1 MPISK
6 EYILKAREELEK
18 RRSANRRSEDK
29 RRAEINAVIPQ
40 YADLEIK
47 LAESM
52 SKVIALVAAKCP
64 DCQNKL
70 KAVSEENLALQREMK
85 RLLTEKGFPADYLE
99 PIYSCKKCSDTG
111 IINGE
116 WCDCVKKIA
125 RKYAADELNERSPL
139 KLCSFADFDLSLYPD
154 KPASE
159 DNPRRIMTDNFNF
172 CLKYAEEFSGHGKGV
187 FMIGKTGL
195 GKTHLSLA
203 IAARVI
209 EQDFCAV
216 YISAPELVRTVD
228 NEQFGR
234 SSGDTLSVIADC
246 DLLILDDLG
255 AENSNERS
263 ASLLY
268 EVINGRISRSLP
280 IIVSTNYSINE
291 LHTHYNDRILSRLFS
306 MNVRFFEGND
316 NRLNKIR

>member
-1 MPISK
+1 M
-6 EYILKAREELEK
+6 
-18 RRSANRRSEDK
+18 
-29 RRAEINAVIPQ
+29 
-40 YADLEIK
+40 
-47 LAESM
+47 
-52 SKVIALVAAKCP
+52 
-64 DCQNKL
+64 
-70 KAVSEENLALQREMK
+70 
-85 RLLTEKGFPADYLE
+85 
-99 PIYSCKKCSDTG
+99 
-111 IINGE
+111 
-116 WCDCVKKIA
+116 KKIA

-154 KPASE
+154 NPASE

-172 CLKYAEEFSGHGKGV
+172 SLKYAEEFSGHGKGV

-209 EQDFCAV
+209 ERDFCTV

-234 SSGDTLSVIADC
+234 SSGDTLSVISDC

-255 AENSNERS
+255 AENSSERS

-291 LHTHYNDRILSRLFS
+291 LQARYNDRILSRLLS

>member
-1 MPISK
+1 MSISK
-6 EYILKAREELEK
+6 EYILKAREVIEK
-18 RRSANRRSEDK
+18 RHLANRQTEDL
-29 RRAEINAVIPQ
+29 RRAEVFAKIPQ
-40 YADLEIK
+40 YGNLEIK

-52 SKVIALVAAKCP
+52 SGVIALVAAKSP
-64 DCQNKL
+64 DCQEKL
-70 KAVSEENLALQREMK
+70 RAVSEENLALQRQMS
-85 RLLTEKGFPADYLE
+85 RLLVENGFPADYLD
-99 PIYSCKKCSDTG
+99 PVYSCKKCSDTG
-111 IINGE
+111 TINGE
-116 WCDCVKKIA
+116 WCDCLKKAA
-125 RKYAADELNERSPL
+125 RKFAADELNERSPL
-139 KLCSFADFDLSLYPD
+139 KLCSFGDFDLSLYPD
-154 KPASE
+154 KPE
-159 DNPRRIMTDNFNF
+159 IEYNPRRIMTDNFNF
-172 CLKYAEEFSGHGKGV
+172 CLKYAENFNGHGNGV

-209 EQDFCAV
+209 ERDFCAV

-234 SSGDTLSVIADC
+234 ANGDTLSVIADC

-255 AENSNERS
+255 AENTNERS

-280 IIVSTNYSINE
+280 IIINTNYTINE
-291 LHTHYNDRILSRLFS
+291 LGARYNDRILSRLLS

>member
-1 MPISK
+1 MPISR
-6 EYILKAREELEK
+6 EYILKAREQLEK
-18 RRSANRRSEDK
+18 RRFSNRNTEDK
-29 RRAEINAVIPQ
+29 RRAEVLAKIPQ
-40 YADLEIK
+40 YTSLEVK

-52 SKVIALVAAKCP
+52 SKVIALIAAKSP
-64 DCQNKL
+64 ESREKL
-70 KAVSEENLALQREMK
+70 EKISEENLAVQREMS
-85 RLLTEKGFPADYLE
+85 RLLIENGFPADYLE

-111 IINGE
+111 TINGE

-125 RKYAADELNERSPL
+125 RKFAADELNERSPL
-139 KLCSFADFDLSLYPD
+139 KLCSFADFNLSLYPD
-154 KPASE
+154 KPAAE
-159 DNPRRIMTDNFNF
+159 DNPRKVMTDNFNF
-172 CLKYAEEFSGHGKGV
+172 CVKYAEEFNGHGNGI
-187 FMIGKTGL
+187 FMIGGTGL

-203 IAARVI
+203 IAARII
-209 EQDFCAV
+209 ERDFCAV
-216 YISAPELVRTVD
+216 YISAPELIRNVD

-234 SSGDTLSVIADC
+234 ASGDTLSVIADC

-255 AENSNERS
+255 AENNNERS

-291 LHTHYNDRILSRLFS
+291 LHTRYNDRILSRLLS

-316 NRLNKIR
+316 NRLSKIR